1 MRVSKWF
8 FEPGSSR
15 LPRAHD
21 GQATARQFGINSC
34 LPDKLPVFSPLLKN
48 ISGGFIHYFSL
59 GETKAHFPA
68 YSRTLLAG
76 VLAQGTMTSA
86 TQKTGASRVQFGIFE
101 ADFTTGEL
109 RRSGVRV
116 RLQSQPFKLLS
127 VLVEHAGEVVSR
139 ETLQIE
145 LWGADTTVDFDHS
158 LGIAVNKLREALGDS
173 AENPRFV
180 ETLAKRGYRFIAPIR
195 FIDEHGIT
203 DAQASAASALPV
215 RAASRPWLWLAA
227 GLAAICIALGL
238 ALLLRTPPRAPYRVE
253 QVTFTGHV
261 LDSDLDVE
269 SSSSSASDGTRIYF
283 SHMDNGSPVL
293 AVALAANGEISYFR
307 LPSEIGAP
315 LIGSLSPDGSKLV
328 LHGHLQAE
336 PEQPLW
342 IVPTL
347 GGDARR
353 VPNVLAHDAT
363 WMPDGQH
370 LLVASG
376 SDLTVVGTDGSD
388 PHRLLSVQGLA
399 FWLRWSPDGK
409 LLRFTVRDSKRQTA
423 ELWQADSDGS
433 NSHPLFPGWSQPASE
448 CCGSWTPDGD
458 YYVFQSSRDGS
469 GHSQIWA
476 VRERPWYRAGSKPWQ
491 ITNGPLDYQA
501 PATAP
506 GSDRIYFIGAT
517 AQYQLL
523 RAMPKAS
530 TFITLDQ
537 NLSAAALAEYSHDG
551 KWIAWLNASDN
562 SLWRS
567 RIDGSERIELTT
579 PPLRIFTMKWSPDD
593 RRLAVMGIE
602 PGKPWK
608 IYLIDAEGGKLT
620 PALNE
625 DSNEADPAWSPDGNS
640 IVFGRPPGRM
650 DSSRQKAIYQL
661 DLATHKTVEIPGSAG
676 LFSPRLS
683 PDGRFIAAMPLDQR
697 ALMLYDRSNQHWT
710 TLTKHGV
717 GDPTWSRDGRF
728 VYFQDFLEPG
738 KPIYRVPVPEG
749 KPQLVATIQSLL
761 PISATDYRL
770 IGLAPGDLP
779 IVTARTPDVNLYS
792 VDLNEK

>member
-1 MRVSKWF
+1 
-8 FEPGSSR
+8 
-15 LPRAHD
+15 
-21 GQATARQFGINSC
+21 
-34 LPDKLPVFSPLLKN
+34 
-48 ISGGFIHYFSL
+48 
-59 GETKAHFPA
+59 
-68 YSRTLLAG
+68 
-76 VLAQGTMTSA
+76 MTSA
-86 TQKTGASRVQFGIFE
+86 TQKTGASRVQFGIFD

-139 ETLQIE
+139 ETLQME

-195 FIDEHGIT
+195 LIEEHSPA
-203 DAQASAASALPV
+203 DAQAAAGAAIAAPV
-215 RAASRPWLWLAA
+215 RSTTRLWLWRAA
-227 GLAAICIALGL
+227 GFAAVCIALAL
-238 ALLLRTPPRAPYRVE
+238 ALLFRTPARAPYRVE

-269 SSSSSASDGTRIYF
+269 SFSSSASDGTRIYF

-328 LHGHLQAE
+328 VHGHLQAE

-363 WMPDGQH
+363 WMPDGRR

-376 SDLTVVGTDGSD
+376 NDLTVVGTDGSD
-388 PHRLLSVQGLA
+388 PHRLLNVQGLA
-399 FWLRWSPDGK
+399 FWLRWSPDGN

-423 ELWQADSDGS
+423 ELWQANSDGS
-433 NSHPLFPGWSQPASE
+433 NLHPLLPGWSQPASE

-458 YYVFQSSRDGS
+458 YYVFQSARDGS

-476 VRERPWYRAGSKPWQ
+476 LRERPWYLADSKPRQ
-491 ITNGPLDYQA
+491 ITNGPLGYQA
-501 PATAP
+501 PVTAP

-523 RAMPKAS
+523 RAMPNAS

-567 RIDGSERIELTT
+567 RLDGSERIELTT

-625 DSNEADPAWSPDGNS
+625 DLNEADPAWSPDGKS

-650 DSSRQKAIYQL
+650 DSSQQKAIYQL

-683 PDGRFIAAMPLDQR
+683 PDGRYIAAMPLDQR
-697 ALMLYDRSNQHWT
+697 ALMLYDRSTQQWT
-710 TLTKHGV
+710 TLTRRGV
-717 GDPTWSRDGRF
+717 GDPTWSHDGRY

-738 KPIYRVPVPEG
+738 KTIYKIAVPNG
-749 KPQLVATIQSLL
+749 KPEPVATIQSLL

-792 VDLNEK
+792 VDLNQR

>member
-1 MRVSKWF
+1 
-8 FEPGSSR
+8 
-15 LPRAHD
+15 
-21 GQATARQFGINSC
+21 
-34 LPDKLPVFSPLLKN
+34 
-48 ISGGFIHYFSL
+48 
-59 GETKAHFPA
+59 
-68 YSRTLLAG
+68 
-76 VLAQGTMTSA
+76 MTSA
-86 TQKTGASRVQFGIFE
+86 TQKSGAGRVQFGIFE

-127 VLVEHAGEVVSR
+127 VLVDRQGEVVSR

-180 ETLAKRGYRFIAPIR
+180 ETLAKRGYRFIAPVKV
-195 FIDEHGIT
+195 IDEHP
-203 DAQASAASALPV
+203 SADVPVVAAVAPAALTRPG
-215 RAASRPWLWLAA
+215 SRLWFWLAA
-227 GLAAICIALGL
+227 GLAVVCVALMV
-238 ALLLRTPPRAPYRVE
+238 ALLIRTPARRPYRVE
-253 QVTFTGHV
+253 QITFTGHV

-269 SSSSSASDGTRIYF
+269 SFSSSASDGTRIYF

-293 AVALAANGEISYFR
+293 AVALAANGEITYFH
-307 LPSEIGAP
+307 LPYIGAP

-328 LHGHLQAE
+328 VRSHLQAE

-342 IVPTL
+342 VLPTL
-347 GGDARR
+347 GGDSRR

-363 WMPDGQH
+363 WMPDGLR

-376 SDLTVVGTDGSD
+376 NDLTVVGADGSD
-388 PHRLLSVQGLA
+388 PHRLLTVQGLA

-409 LLRFTVRDSKRQTA
+409 RLRFTVRDSKRQTA
-423 ELWQADSDGS
+423 ELWEANADGS
-433 NSHPLFPGWSQPASE
+433 NLHQLLPDWNQSASE

-458 YYVFQSSRDGS
+458 YYVFQSSSDGS
-469 GHSQIWA
+469 ARSQIWA
-476 VRERPWYRAGSKPWQ
+476 LRERPWYKADSRPRQ
-491 ITNGPLDYQA
+491 ITDGPLGYQA
-501 PATAP
+501 PVTAP

-517 AQYQLL
+517 SQYELL
-523 RAMPKAS
+523 KAMPKAT
-530 TFITLDQ
+530 TFTTLDQ

-551 KWIAWLNASDN
+551 KWIAWENASDN

-567 RIDGSERIELTT
+567 RVDGSERIELTT

-593 RRLAVMGIE
+593 KRLAVMGLA

-620 PALNE
+620 PALDE
-625 DSNEADPAWSPDGNS
+625 DVNEADPAWSPDGES
-640 IVFGRPPGRM
+640 IVFGRLPDRM
-650 DSSRQKAIYQL
+650 DNAQPKAIYEL
-661 DLATHKTVEIPGSAG
+661 NLVTHKTVQIPGSAG

-683 PDGRFIAAMPLDQR
+683 PDGRYIAAMPLDQK

-710 TLTKHGV
+710 ILAKHGV
-717 GDPTWSRDGRF
+717 GDPTWSHNGKY

-749 KPQLVATIQSLL
+749 KPEPVATIQSLL
-761 PISATDYRL
+761 PISAIDYRL